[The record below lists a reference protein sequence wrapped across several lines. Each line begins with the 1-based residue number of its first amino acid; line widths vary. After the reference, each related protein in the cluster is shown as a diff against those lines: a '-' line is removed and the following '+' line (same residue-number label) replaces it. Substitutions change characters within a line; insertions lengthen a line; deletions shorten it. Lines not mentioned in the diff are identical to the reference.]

1 MSIRYGSKVGP
12 LVTRRSSF
20 FKKDR
25 FDHLRIKRP
34 TSTSTPATW
43 TRPADWLTMPTITS
57 TEQKIALLMPVYPQ
71 GSNFLAF
78 TLAGAYTVNW
88 GDGDIESVASGVKA
102 QHEYSYADP
111 DLNTTVTSD
120 GYKMAIVVITPQSG
134 QNITSVNFNQKYALT
149 GSTFPDSSPIL
160 EIIFSCPNLTS
171 FTLGSTT
178 TANVFCKNLV
188 NFSAINMG
196 LLTNFDSIFAGLI
209 SLKNISFNTISSA
222 VTNMSSM
229 FSGCSSLVSVPLF
242 NTAAVTNM
250 SSMFQSCRS
259 LVSVPLFNTA
269 AVTNMGS
276 MFSGCSFLV
285 SVPLFNTGAV
295 TGMNNMFQSCTA
307 LTTVPLFNTAAV
319 TSMSSMF
326 QSCTALTTVPLFN
339 TAAVTNMGSMFSG
352 CSFLVSVPLFNT
364 SAVTNM
370 NSMFQNCTALTT
382 VPLFNTGAVTNM
394 SLMFQSCTA
403 LTTVPL
409 FNTGAVTGM
418 IGMFQSCTALTT
430 VPLFNTGAVTNMSS
444 MFAYC
449 AALTTVP
456 LFNTSAVTDM
466 NNMFQSCTALTTV
479 PLFNTG
485 AVTNMS
491 SMFASSSA
499 LTTVPLFN
507 TAAVT
512 NMGSMFQN
520 CTALTNVPL
529 FNTAAVTNMGSMFN
543 GCSSL
548 VSVPLFNTIAVNNMA
563 SMFNGCS
570 SLVSVPLFNTAA
582 VTGSNM
588 GSIFNACPALTRGAL
603 NGTRATVS
611 YGSCKLSKE
620 ELESIFNSLG
630 TTAAG
635 PSTII
640 VGSNWGVS
648 ASSIQTAAT
657 TLGSTTIT
665 MSTTSGIA
673 VGMQVTG
680 TGSPLTTA
688 IAVSFT
694 DTGDLVT
701 LANHGLSNGDEVS
714 FASITS
720 TTGIVINRIY
730 YVVSA
735 TPGIFQV
742 AATLGGPALSL
753 TTNGTGTLRYR
764 TEVLSIV
771 TNTSVTVSRPMTVTN
786 GTTSLTF
793 RQLKTGTALLKGWTV
808 SPS

>member
-12 LVTRRSSF
+12 LVTRKSSF

-25 FDHLRIKRP
+25 FDRLRIKRP
-34 TSTSTPATW
+34 TF
-43 TRPADWLTMPTITS
+43 TRPADWLTMPTITPS
-57 TEQKIALLMPVYPQ
+57 EQKIALLMPVFPQ

-78 TLAGAYTVNW
+78 TLAGAYTVDW
-88 GDGDIESVASGVKA
+88 GDGVTENVATGVKA
-102 QHEYSYADP
+102 QHEYSYDDL

-120 GYKMAIVVITPQSG
+120 GHKMAIVVITPQVG

-178 TANVFCKNLV
+178 AANVFCKNLV
-188 NFSAINMG
+188 NFSGINMG
-196 LLTNFDSIFAGLI
+196 LLTSFNSIFAGLI

-222 VTNMSSM
+222 VTNMNSMFSGCRSLVSVPLFNTALVTNMSLMFSSCSSLTTVPLFNTAAVTNMSLMFSSCSSLTTVPLFNTAAVTNMGSMFSGCVSLTTVPLFNTGAVTDMNSMFSDCVSLVSVPLFNTARVTSMASMFRSCVSLTTVPLFNTGAVTNINMNSMFSGCVSLRTVPLFNTALVNNMGSMFSGCVSLTTVPLFNTGAVTNMNSIFNGCTALTTVPLFNTALVNNMNSM

-250 SSMFQSCRS
+250 NSI
-259 LVSVPLFNTA
+259 FN
-269 AVTNMGS
+269 G
-276 MFSGCSFLV
+276 
-285 SVPLFNTGAV
+285 
-295 TGMNNMFQSCTA
+295 
-307 LTTVPLFNTAAV
+307 
-319 TSMSSMF
+319 
-326 QSCTALTTVPLFN
+326 
-339 TAAVTNMGSMFSG
+339 
-352 CSFLVSVPLFNT
+352 
-364 SAVTNM
+364 
-370 NSMFQNCTALTT
+370 CTALTT
-382 VPLFNTGAVTNM
+382 VPLFNTGAVT
-394 SLMFQSCTA
+394 
-403 LTTVPL
+403 
-409 FNTGAVTGM
+409 
-418 IGMFQSCTALTT
+418 
-430 VPLFNTGAVTNMSS
+430 
-444 MFAYC
+444 
-449 AALTTVP
+449 
-456 LFNTSAVTDM
+456 DM
-466 NNMFQSCTALTTV
+466 N
-479 PLFNTG
+479 
-485 AVTNMS
+485 
-491 SMFASSSA
+491 SM
-499 LTTVPLFN
+499 
-507 TAAVT
+507 
-512 NMGSMFQN
+512 
-520 CTALTNVPL
+520 
-529 FNTAAVTNMGSMFN
+529 
-543 GCSSL
+543 
-548 VSVPLFNTIAVNNMA
+548 
-563 SMFNGCS
+563 
-570 SLVSVPLFNTAA
+570 
-582 VTGSNM
+582 
-588 GSIFNACPALTRGAL
+588 FNACPALTRGAL